1 MKFSMLRK
9 ELKAV
14 SRFAT
19 VKDIRHYLNG
29 VHIVQNNRGTY
40 LEATNG
46 HMAARF
52 LILDQPMPCASIILG
67 NDAIK
72 TLTAAGKKGDEWLHF
87 TVEGLSI
94 EVITGSDKYT
104 FTAVEGNF
112 PDIDRIV
119 PPVLKAEDE
128 SPAGFNPAYLMAFQD
143 AANDIRGNKKGAV
156 STVSVLH
163 RGNSAAIVNNGIDN
177 FFGVIMPLRDMNR
190 ATVPNWN
197 YKPKTLEDS
206 PVVENQS
213 VAA

>member
-72 TLTAAGKKGDEWLHF
+72 TLTAAGKKAMSGYI
-87 TVEGLSI
+87 S
-94 EVITGSDKYT
+94 
-104 FTAVEGNF
+104 
-112 PDIDRIV
+112 
-119 PPVLKAEDE
+119 
-128 SPAGFNPAYLMAFQD
+128 
-143 AANDIRGNKKGAV
+143 
-156 STVSVLH
+156 
-163 RGNSAAIVNNGIDN
+163 
-177 FFGVIMPLRDMNR
+177 PLRVYQSKLSRVLINTPSQQLR
-190 ATVPNWN
+190 VISP
-197 YKPKTLEDS
+197 TLIGLC
-206 PVVENQS
+206 PPH
-213 VAA
+213 